1 MALSDQTLHN
11 LANALKPEVI
21 KYIQEDERY
30 VEFMMELI
38 PDAITSQL
46 GTVKND
52 VLMDLSMIIM
62 DKISLYTGRDLTS

>member
-21 KYIQEDERY
+21 KYIQEDDRY
-30 VEFMMELI
+30 ADFMMELI
-38 PDAITSQL
+38 PDAIISQL
-46 GTVKND
+46 GAMKED

-62 DKISLYTGRDLTS
+62 DKISLYTDRDLTS